1 MNNTTLQR
9 LPKCF
14 LLLHIKAVD
23 LKIKLFSVIG
33 ASLIPFIIT
42 VNLLLIFG
50 IIKTKRN
57 KFTPSQILFLTLF
70 VSDLSFGVVQVPTQT
85 YLIWISHN
93 PTCLEIQLEAFFTTF
108 APCMSGTL
116 LCMISVD
123 RYIYVAHKN
132 YYKKIVT
139 KWSLTITVVGV
150 ILTSTTL
157 AILNVLPITRRD
169 EIKIAKRFFAM
180 SAYTGTLLSIAVIS
194 YAALLRKV
202 KQKTK
207 NSSIP
212 RGTDLRLT
220 KTIAI
225 IIAIEVVTYFP
236 LMILLSVFANS
247 LLNSTDQR
255 YIHKINTDLLWANLP
270 CQINAIINSLI
281 YLAKNGPM
289 KRYYSKLFNCGKDK
303 RTLREVAHPKA
314 LCDSKTKQNLNSTPA
329 AKNLN
334 LIFSQFQ

>member
-1 MNNTTLQR
+1 MVPDNHRRWGDSYLHHIGYIER
-9 LPKCF
+9 LA
-14 LLLHIKAVD
+14 H
-23 LKIKLFSVIG
+23 
-33 ASLIPFIIT
+33 
-42 VNLLLIFG
+42 N
-50 IIKTKRN
+50 KTRRN
-57 KFTPSQILFLTLF
+57 KNSKTIFCYVSLYGNIAINSCYFVCSFT
-70 VSDLSFGVVQVPTQT
+70 
-85 YLIWISHN
+85 
-93 PTCLEIQLEAFFTTF
+93 
-108 APCMSGTL
+108 
-116 LCMISVD
+116 
-123 RYIYVAHKN
+123 
-132 YYKKIVT
+132 KK
-139 KWSLTITVVGV
+139 G
-150 ILTSTTL
+150 
-157 AILNVLPITRRD
+157 
-169 EIKIAKRFFAM
+169 
-180 SAYTGTLLSIAVIS
+180 
-194 YAALLRKV
+194 
-202 KQKTK
+202 KTK
-207 NSSIP
+207 NKKLIYTP
-212 RGTDLRLT
+212 RTDLRLT

-255 YIHKINTDLLWANLP
+255 YIHKINTDLLWTNLP